1 MESDSVQKKGKW
13 SPGTAMA
20 GQAVPVQQDLLL
32 TQLALVVGRDN
43 VVVSRSVLPLVG
55 RNIHVMFLPS
65 VCP

>member
-13 SPGTAMA
+13 SPGSTMA